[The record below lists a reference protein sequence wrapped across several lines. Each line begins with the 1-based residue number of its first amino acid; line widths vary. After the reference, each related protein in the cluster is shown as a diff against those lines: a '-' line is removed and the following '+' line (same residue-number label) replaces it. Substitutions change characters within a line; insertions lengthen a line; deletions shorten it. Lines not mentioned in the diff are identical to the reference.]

1 MATSPANAD
10 GNALRI
16 FSRSC
21 VDCPP
26 QTPTCPT
33 CADGLVCSF
42 ISRSCTACPRATC
55 VPNPNPALRSSGPN
69 VGAIAG
75 GVIGGVAVV
84 ALLTYLVWRFWIR
97 KRRQDWNKEL
107 QDEWEEADDVAAAK
121 AAHPSNG
128 ARRSTFRE
136 QRDDRMST
144 HTAASFASS
153 VFTRASNII
162 QIAYIPGV
170 TNRDGSLLNS
180 ANKNAALVPPVP
192 PIPAAHGPP
201 PNSPFSAHSGSS
213 EGRGDALFFKPADL
227 TRDSTYSNGSSTDTR
242 STMYSTTSGRHEP
255 RISITPS
262 LARSSVATMMFR
274 NDAVAD
280 PMPAVPAMIG
290 RPTMVSVKSST
301 TISPVETPGS
311 VTPTGASNSA
321 NENAQDKGKKPI
333 NFLIPSQSSGSNP
346 PATSSSLRSNA
357 SAARPISLT
366 LTKKGRF
373 PVRSASDV
381 STVQRSDSDRTA
393 NSTRPAVPSPLAL
406 EEASESDSDADTEEH
421 ATRARQNLIN
431 DAPLLSPSQYNDGFA
446 DAVRIP
452 ASASR
457 PTTVPFAQRIPEA
470 NQSAY
475 GSMSRSIGASGAG
488 RSAMGGL
495 SAVIEEATRRASRVP
510 SHEGLGGRNDGSRE
524 SLRGVRSGMGDGEE
538 SPFDDRNAV

>member
-1 MATSPANAD
+1 MAITPANAVE
-10 GNALRI
+10 NALRI

-33 CADGLVCSF
+33 CADGL
-42 ISRSCTACPRATC
+42 
-55 VPNPNPALRSSGPN
+55 N
-69 VGAIAG
+69 
-75 GVIGGVAVV
+75 
-84 ALLTYLVWRFWIR
+84 
-97 KRRQDWNKEL
+97 WNKEL
-107 QDEWEEADDVAAAK
+107 QDEWEEADDIAAAK
-121 AAHPSNG
+121 AGHPSNG

-170 TNRDGSLLNS
+170 TNRDGSQLNS
-180 ANKNAALVPPVP
+180 ANKNATLVPPVP

-213 EGRGDALFFKPADL
+213 EGHGDALFFKPADL
-227 TRDSTYSNGSSTDTR
+227 TRDSTYSNNSSTDTR
-242 STMYSTTSGRHEP
+242 STMYSTTSGRHQP

-274 NDAVAD
+274 NDAVTD

-290 RPTMVSVKSST
+290 RPTMVSVKTST
-301 TISPVETPGS
+301 TISPVETPGW
-311 VTPTGASNSA
+311 VTPTGASNSV
-321 NENAQDKGKKPI
+321 NENAQDKGKKPVDI
-333 NFLIPSQSSGSNP
+333 LVPSQSSGSNLP
-346 PATSSSLRSNA
+346 STSHSLRSKA
-357 SAARPISLT
+357 SPGRPIPLT

-373 PVRSASDV
+373 PVRSASDA
-381 STVQRSDSDRTA
+381 STVQRSDSDKIA
-393 NSTRPAVPSPLAL
+393 SSTRPAIPSSLAL
-406 EEASESDSDADTEEH
+406 EEASESDSDADTAGH
-421 ATRARQNLIN
+421 AQARQNLLN
-431 DAPLLSPSQYNDGFA
+431 DTPLLSSSQYNDGFA

-452 ASASR
+452 APASHS
-457 PTTVPFAQRIPEA
+457 TTIPFAQRPSET
-470 NQSAY
+470 NPSAY

-488 RSAMGGL
+488 RSATGGL

-524 SLRGVRSGMGDGEE
+524 SLRGARSGKGDGEE